1 MHADHGIGQV
11 IGLRALPFAAPGP
24 ELPDVLDDDD
34 DGDGLGAAA
43 LGGVEVMEIAYLF
56 NVRYLGGPS
65 LTWRGLLGTP
75 AVLIAVGLVTAAQF
89 AVTYIPAMQAVFETR
104 PLGVSDGAAVVAVG
118 VALFVLLELEKTL
131 HAWAARR
138 RT

>member
-1 MHADHGIGQV
+1 MV
-11 IGLRALPFAAPGP
+11 NTL
-24 ELPDVLDDDD
+24 V
-34 DGDGLGAAA
+34 
-43 LGGVEVMEIAYLF
+43 VMEIAYLF

-89 AVTYIPAMQAVFETR
+89 ALTYIPAMQAVFETR
-104 PLGVSDGAAVVAVG
+104 PLGVGDGAAVVAVG
-118 VALFVLLELEKTL
+118 VALFVVLELEKTL
-131 HAWAARR
+131 YAWVARR